1 MENQNHPSVAVIVPV
16 YRPGEPFGRL
26 LRMLGMQTYP
36 ADAII
41 LINTEQE
48 YWDASGYDSM
58 AREMPKVQICH
69 ITKEQFDHGG
79 TRNLAAA
86 RAEQD
91 ILVFM
96 TDDAVPADRNLL
108 EELVRAFSLQ
118 GPEGE
123 TVAAA
128 YARQLPNEGCGVIE
142 RYTRE
147 FNYPPESRVKTRAD
161 LPELGIKTYFC
172 SNVCCAYRRDIFQ
185 KQGGFLKRTLFN
197 EDMIFAAGLIQSG
210 YAVAYAAGARVF
222 HSHDLTPVQQFRR
235 NFDLAVSQADHPEV
249 FADLP
254 SEGEGKR
261 LVKQT
266 AWRLVRTGQV
276 WQLPALAA
284 ASGCK
289 YLGYRMGKAYK
300 KLPRSVVL
308 RCTMNPDYWKKKK
321 RRKRQA

>member
-58 AREMPKVQICH
+58 AREMPQVQICH

-86 RAEQD
+86 RADQD

-147 FNYPPESRVKTRAD
+147 FNYPPETRVKTRAD
-161 LPELGIKTYFC
+161 LPALGIKTYF
-172 SNVCCAYRRDIFQ
+172 
-185 KQGGFLKRTLFN
+185 
-197 EDMIFAAGLIQSG
+197 
-210 YAVAYAAGARVF
+210 
-222 HSHDLTPVQQFRR
+222 
-235 NFDLAVSQADHPEV
+235 
-249 FADLP
+249 
-254 SEGEGKR
+254 
-261 LVKQT
+261 
-266 AWRLVRTGQV
+266 
-276 WQLPALAA
+276 
-284 ASGCK
+284 
-289 YLGYRMGKAYK
+289 
-300 KLPRSVVL
+300 
-308 RCTMNPDYWKKKK
+308 
-321 RRKRQA
+321 